1 MDTVK
6 ESQGSDGSFRNAK
19 TSVTLSS
26 GTSLAVEATSLAIMA
41 FVKTGDFRYSDQI
54 KKSVEF
60 LVNSMNQGSWVSTQA
75 TILAM
80 RALVEFQNT
89 QGQGDKTFKFD
100 VKVNSTVK
108 ELVVIPPDQ
117 NPNRRSLFLD
127 IYIMC

>member
-1 MDTVK
+1 MK
-6 ESQGSDGSFRNAK
+6 QSQGSDGSFRNAK

-41 FVKTGDFRYSDQI
+41 FVKTRDLRYSDEI
-54 KKSVEF
+54 KKGVEF

-80 RALVEFQNT
+80 RALIEFQNT

-100 VKVNSTVK
+100 VKVNSSVK

-117 NPNRRSLFLD
+117 NPNRRF
-127 IYIMC
+127 